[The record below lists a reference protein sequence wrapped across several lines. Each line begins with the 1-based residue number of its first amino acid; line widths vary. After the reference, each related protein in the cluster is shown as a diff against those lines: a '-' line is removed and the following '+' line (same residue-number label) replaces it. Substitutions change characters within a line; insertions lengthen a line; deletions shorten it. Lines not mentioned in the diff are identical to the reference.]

1 MSILSVVIICGI
13 LMIASLL
20 VVSFVNRQ
28 HTRKRVVTHKIWEL
42 RRRINELEEVGA
54 AIEPLVESP
63 IIPKAIND
71 EIIDLINTVTTLD
84 PSIVYLES
92 NLRTA
97 QALSA
102 AYMEQTAP
110 SVLYRVQPSDAAIAR
125 AQHYLQ
131 EAGRI
136 IRNQQIAGRL
146 DITEMDQF
154 IRELGWAHLMVE
166 VLSHIGQGHKALG
179 RSDVL
184 SAYGYYR
191 NAINKLMTSTV
202 TDERKHRLIREVS
215 EILQNKRKAISLDL
229 MPESNFNPGANTP
242 DLPQQGI

>member
-1 MSILSVVIICGI
+1 MGVHSVLIICSILMV
-13 LMIASLL
+13 ASLI

-71 EIIDLINTVTTLD
+71 EIIDLITTAKNLD
-84 PSIVYLES
+84 PTIVYLES
-92 NLRTA
+92 NLHTA

-102 AYMEQTAP
+102 AYLEQTSP

-136 IRNQQIAGRL
+136 VRSQQGTGRIS
-146 DITEMDQF
+146 ITEMDQF
-154 IRELGWAHLMVE
+154 IGELGWAHLMVE
-166 VLSHIGQGHKALG
+166 VLSHIGQGHKALN

-191 NAINKLMTSTV
+191 NAINKLMVSPV
-202 TDERKHRLIREVS
+202 IDERKHRLIREVS
-215 EILQNKRKAISLDL
+215 EILQNKRKAVSLDL
-229 MPESNFNPGANTP
+229 MPESTFNPGTNTP
-242 DLPQQGI
+242 SLPQQGM

>member
-1 MSILSVVIICGI
+1 MSIVSVLVICSI

-71 EIIDLINTVTTLD
+71 EIIDLINTVTSLD
-84 PSIVYLES
+84 PTILYLES

-136 IRNQQIAGRL
+136 IRNQQIAGRI

-166 VLSHIGQGHKALG
+166 VLSHIGQGHKAL
-179 RSDVL
+179 VL

-215 EILQNKRKAISLDL
+215 EILQNKRKAVSLDL

>member
-1 MSILSVVIICGI
+1 MSVQGVLLLCSL
-13 LMIASLL
+13 LMITSLL
-20 VVSFVNRQ
+20 VVSYVNRQ

-71 EIIDLINTVTTLD
+71 EIIDLIHTAKTLD
-84 PSIVYLES
+84 PSIMYLES
-92 NLRTA
+92 NLMTA
-97 QALSA
+97 QALST
-102 AYMEQTAP
+102 AYLEQTSP
-110 SVLYRVQPSDAAIAR
+110 TILNRVQPSDAAIAR
-125 AQHYLQ
+125 AQQYLQ

-136 IRNQQIAGRL
+136 MRAQQNAGRIT
-146 DITEMDQF
+146 ITEMDQF
-154 IRELGWAHLMVE
+154 ISELGWAHLMVE
-166 VLSHIGQGHKALG
+166 VLSHISQGHKAIS

-191 NAINKLMTSTV
+191 NAINKLMTSAV
-202 TDERKHRLIREVS
+202 IDERKHKLIREVS

-229 MPESNFNPGANTP
+229 MPESSFNPGANTP
-242 DLPQQGI
+242 SLPQQGI

>member
-1 MSILSVVIICGI
+1 MNIVSVLVICSI
-13 LMIASLL
+13 LMIASLF
-20 VVSFVNRQ
+20 VVSFVNHQ
-28 HTRKRVVTHKIWEL
+28 HTRKRVVTHKVWEL

-63 IIPKAIND
+63 IIPKIIND
-71 EIIDLINTVTTLD
+71 EIIDLIHTTTNLD
-84 PSIVYLES
+84 PSIIYLES

-97 QALSA
+97 QALSES
-102 AYMEQTAP
+102 YLEQSSS

-136 IRNQQIAGRL
+136 VRSQQVAGR
-146 DITEMDQF
+146 INSIEMDQF
-154 IRELGWAHLMVE
+154 ISELGWAHLMVE
-166 VLSHIGQGHKALG
+166 VLSHISQGHKALS

-191 NAINKLMTSTV
+191 NAVNKLMTSTV
-202 TDERKHRLIREVS
+202 SDERKHRLIREVS
-215 EILQNKRKAISLDL
+215 EILQNKRKSVSLDL
-229 MPESNFNPGANTP
+229 MPESTFNPASSTP
-242 DLPQQGI
+242 DLPQQGM